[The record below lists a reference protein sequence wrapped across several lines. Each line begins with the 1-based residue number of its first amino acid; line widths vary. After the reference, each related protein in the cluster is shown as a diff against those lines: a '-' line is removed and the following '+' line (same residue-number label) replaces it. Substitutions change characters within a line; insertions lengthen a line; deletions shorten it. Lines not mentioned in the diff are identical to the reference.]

1 MKLYRYKLIH
11 DEDSVIHGL
20 FTPRCTEEYIKNHY
34 WYIGETAKELPTEN
48 ISVNGQLY
56 RWCASNR
63 KCNAMFYEPYYLNDK
78 DKWNKEIENQNNP
91 ICPVC
96 GYVDYDGWECPSG
109 EYKCP
114 RCHSTLE
121 LSKRYNIDYDNIEE
135 FWYKTKLVKRFIP
148 KKVILEGK
156 S

>member
-1 MKLYRYKLIH
+1 
-11 DEDSVIHGL
+11 
-20 FTPRCTEEYIKNHY
+20 
-34 WYIGETAKELPTEN
+34 
-48 ISVNGQLY
+48 
-56 RWCASNR
+56 
-63 KCNAMFYEPYYLNDK
+63 MFYEPYYLNDK

-135 FWYKTKLVKRFIP
+135 FWYKTKLIKRFIP